1 MATAKLV
8 PTTTDPAAAFARR
21 EKLRLTM
28 RQAWAWARH
37 GAIKFGG
44 SPRLYLAE
52 ALRIVWAEKKKLDR
66 EIAESRARVLAE
78 LAAMKEE
85 GVIAPP
91 RPVARYRT
99 PPPGLRS
106 FTRSARRGALG
117 PVTVRVRRGRHDGL
131 LHAPRGRAAPPRPA
145 ARRAR
150 PLRRFPSRPPCPP
163 ASRVGARQG
172 RRPPLRRRGAP
183 AHR

>member
-21 EKLRLTM
+21 EKLRLVM

-37 GAIKFGG
+37 GAAKFGG
-44 SPRLYLAE
+44 RPIQYLAE
-52 ALRIVWAEKKKLDR
+52 ALKLVWSGKKRLAR

-78 LAAMKEE
+78 LAKMKEE

-91 RPVARYRT
+91 WPVARYSV

-106 FTRSARRGALG
+106 FTRSAR
-117 PVTVRVRRGRHDGL
+117 
-131 LHAPRGRAAPPRPA
+131 
-145 ARRAR
+145 
-150 PLRRFPSRPPCPP
+150 
-163 ASRVGARQG
+163 
-172 RRPPLRRRGAP
+172 
-183 AHR
+183 

>member
-8 PTTTDPAAAFARR
+8 PTPTRPRVEPARR
-21 EKLRLTM
+21 EQLRIIM

-37 GAIKFGG
+37 GANRFGG
-44 SPRLYLAE
+44 RPAQYLAQ
-52 ALRIVWAEKKKLDR
+52 ALRIVWAEKKRIAR

-78 LAAMKEE
+78 LAAMKAE

-106 FTRSARRGALG
+106 FTRVARHGALG
-117 PVTVRVRRGRHDGL
+117 PVTVR
-131 LHAPRGRAAPPRPA
+131 
-145 ARRAR
+145 
-150 PLRRFPSRPPCPP
+150 C
-163 ASRVGARQG
+163 
-172 RRPPLRRRGAP
+172 
-183 AHR
+183 

>member
-8 PTTTDPAAAFARR
+8 PTPTSSTAHHARR
-21 EKLRLTM
+21 EKLRLIM

-37 GAIKFGG
+37 GATKFGG
-44 SPRLYLAE
+44 RPIQYLSE
-52 ALRIVWAEKKKLDR
+52 ALKLVWDEKRRLAR

-78 LAAMKEE
+78 LATMRAE

-117 PVTVRVRRGRHDGL
+117 PVTVR
-131 LHAPRGRAAPPRPA
+131 
-145 ARRAR
+145 
-150 PLRRFPSRPPCPP
+150 C
-163 ASRVGARQG
+163 
-172 RRPPLRRRGAP
+172 
-183 AHR
+183 

>member
-8 PTTTDPAAAFARR
+8 PSTTDPAAAFARR
-21 EKLRLTM
+21 EKLRLIM

-37 GAIKFGG
+37 GATKFGG
-44 SPRLYLAE
+44 RPIQYLAE
-52 ALRIVWAEKKKLDR
+52 ALRIAWAEKKKLAR
-66 EIAESRARVLAE
+66 EIAESRARVLATIAE
-78 LAAMKEE
+78 VRAE

-117 PVTVRVRRGRHDGL
+117 PVTVR
-131 LHAPRGRAAPPRPA
+131 
-145 ARRAR
+145 
-150 PLRRFPSRPPCPP
+150 C
-163 ASRVGARQG
+163 
-172 RRPPLRRRGAP
+172 
-183 AHR
+183 